1 MSAADDRSASGI
13 VLCNDQLRVHV
24 LPDEGARIA
33 SFFDTQTNLELLLQ
47 PSKPYRWPASLG
59 LWDRFENSA
68 CAGIDECLPSIAASG
83 PETPGGPVPDHGDF
97 WRLNW
102 TVIARSGNASV
113 SLQATGYS
121 RPLLFEKHLHLH
133 TSALEIHYRIRNLHD
148 DPIPFL
154 YGLHPLFAIDPG
166 DRIVLPPEVSA
177 LLVGYSRL
185 GRLGPPRT
193 LIQWP
198 NHEGVASAPDL
209 SRTQNVAA
217 STADM
222 LFTDRLS
229 SGWCGLYRAR
239 IGQGI
244 ALRFDTAKLPYL
256 GLWLCYGGW
265 PDDETLPRQYAV
277 AFEPTVAPWGTLST
291 ACENH
296 QAPVLAAHDSF
307 NFSVALERIGALP
320 MTYDEFEARCYE
332 GYPFSHL

>member
-1 MSAADDRSASGI
+1 M
-13 VLCNDQLRVHV
+13 LCNDHLRVHV
-24 LPDEGARIA
+24 LPHEGARIA
-33 SFFDTQTNLELLLQ
+33 SFFDIQANRELLLQ
-47 PSKPYRWPASLG
+47 PSKPYRRPASLS

-68 CAGIDECLPSIAASG
+68 CAGIDECLPSVAASG
-83 PETPGGPVPDHGDF
+83 PETPGGPIPDHGDF

-102 TVIARSGNASV
+102 TEIAASQNTSV
-113 SLQATGYS
+113 SLLATGYS
-121 RPLLFEKHLHLH
+121 RPLLFEKHLYLH
-133 TSALEIHYRIRNLHD
+133 SSALEIHYRIRNLQD

-154 YGLHPLFAIDPG
+154 YALHPLFAIDPG

-222 LFTDRLS
+222 VYTDRLS

-296 QAPVLAAHDSF
+296 QAPVLAARDSVEF
-307 NFSVALERIGALP
+307 TIVLERIGAIP
-320 MTYDEFEARCYE
+320 VTYDEFAARCFE
-332 GYPFSHL
+332 GYSSSNL